1 MEERVMANVFSLFLD
16 VIASPVEEIIYSYDP
31 IDTAMLIGG
40 AVLAVAVITLVI
52 VVLAKRHK

>member
-1 MEERVMANVFSLFLD
+1 MANVFSLFLD